1 MEMTNGDIETIEQQM
16 LNLKEKDSSFA
27 QMINFIETKIDAQ
40 IQTYN
45 NTKTKKEKFPN
56 DAIVNFTIP
65 NFAMTPAQ
73 RQSFYSYFENKTFE
87 EVRWNKLRVNKC
99 FFGRKIKFTNKK
111 SFIDVILDLMMF
123 IMGENIFELEE
134 LAEEE
139 EVNQ

>member
-45 NTKTKKEKFPN
+45 NTKTKKERFPN

-73 RQSFYSYFENKTFE
+73 RQNFYNYFENKSFV
-87 EVRWNKLRVNKC
+87 EVRGSKLRVNKC

-111 SFIDVILDLMMF
+111 SFIDVVVDLILFLTEDNPWVVDDEV
-123 IMGENIFELEE
+123 ENEKEE
-134 LAEEE
+134 
-139 EVNQ
+139 